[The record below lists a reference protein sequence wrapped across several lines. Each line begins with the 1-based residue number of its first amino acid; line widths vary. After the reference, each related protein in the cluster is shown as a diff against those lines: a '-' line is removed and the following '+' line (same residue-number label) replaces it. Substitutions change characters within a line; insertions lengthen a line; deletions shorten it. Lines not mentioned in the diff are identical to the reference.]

1 MLKHQRES
9 VNGVKKEVMSNQIT
23 NNNEMVKMYI
33 NFFILKFILKMI
45 ISKKKKKEKS
55 TNKPQELNLT
65 KFKIY

>member
-9 VNGVKKEVMSNQIT
+9 VNGVKKEGMSNQIT

-45 ISKKKKKEKS
+45 ISKKKKEKS